1 MDRSSVATVPPPTA
15 IVPPPRPADAALAAR
30 TRRILE
36 APVLPTILRLA
47 APNVVMVVVQSASAT
62 LDALFVGR
70 LGTEPLAG
78 ISLVLPAWMFMIT
91 ASGGAFGNSVASAI
105 ARAIGSGRRDDAEAL
120 VRHALL
126 LALGGALAFSVA
138 LLGGG
143 RWLFGAMGGSGATL
157 DAALAYSNLIFAGA
171 AGVWL
176 VNGLLSVLRGTGQML
191 VPAVVVVGGEL
202 VHLALAPTLIF
213 GLGPVPALGVRGAA
227 LSLLISYVLRAGVL
241 VGILRSGRAGLP
253 LRLGGPLRR
262 RFFADL
268 LRVALPGF
276 ANTIAVNLNV
286 IIITGLVGTFGTFAL
301 AGYGVGARLEY
312 LQIPIVFGFGS
323 ALVTLVGVNV
333 GAGQLARARR
343 IAFTGGLLAAGVTG
357 SIGLL
362 AALAPALWVG
372 TFSGQPEVLATGE
385 RYLRTVGPFYGFFGL
400 GQALYFAAQ
409 GGGRLRWPLLAGY
422 LRMGIAAG
430 GGWLAIHLLGGGPSA
445 IFIAVAVSFVV
456 YGVAQIA
463 AVNASIIRR

>member
-1 MDRSSVATVPPPTA
+1 MERSPAATAAPPA
-15 IVPPPRPADAALAAR
+15 SLAPPLANAALTAR
-30 TRRILE
+30 TRHLLE
-36 APVLPTILRLA
+36 APILSTILRLA
-47 APNVVMVVVQSASAT
+47 APNVVMVVVQAASAT

-78 ISLVLPAWMFMIT
+78 VSLVLPAWMFMVT

-105 ARAIGSGRRDDAEAL
+105 ARALGSGRRDDAEAL

-126 LALGGALAFSVA
+126 LALGGALTFSAA

-143 RWLFGAMGGSGATL
+143 RWLYGAMGGTGATL

-171 AGVWL
+171 LAVWL
-176 VNGLLSVLRGTGQML
+176 VNGLLAVLRGTGQML
-191 VPAVVVVGGEL
+191 VPAAVVIGGEL

-213 GLGPVPALGVRGAA
+213 GLGPAPALGVAGGA
-227 LSLLISYVLRAGVL
+227 LSLLASYLLRAVVL
-241 VGILRSGRAGLP
+241 AGLLRSGRAALP

-262 RFFADL
+262 ALFADI

-343 IAFTGGLLAAGVTG
+343 IAFTGALLAAGVTG
-357 SIGLL
+357 TIGLM
-362 AALAPALWVG
+362 AALAPAIWIG

-409 GGGRLRWPLLAGY
+409 GGGRLRWPLLVGY
-422 LRMGIAAG
+422 IRMGIAAG
-430 GGWLAIHLLGGGPSA
+430 GGWIAIHWLGGGLQA
-445 IFIAVAVSFVV
+445 IFIGVAASFVV

-463 AVNASIIRR
+463 AINASITRR